1 MFEMI
6 LSIYENLN
14 NYVFGSSV
22 YTMFAFMFLI
32 FGFMVMKGFSFDA
45 IAIMTVVFVT
55 VGSIWLF
62 PAWITSLVYIIA
74 GLIIG
79 YVVSKIIS
87 R

>member
-6 LSIYENLN
+6 LAIYENLN
-14 NYVFGSSV
+14 NYVFGSSIF
-22 YTMFAFMFLI
+22 TTFAFMFLI
-32 FGFMVMKGFSFDA
+32 FGYMVMKGFSFDS
-45 IAIMTVVFVT
+45 IAIMTVVFFT

-62 PAWITSLVYIIA
+62 PAWSTSLVYIIA

-79 YVVSKIIS
+79 YVLSKLIA